1 VEVKIVELRLGRE
14 NNLVKKGF
22 SSLRLEDSSVFFG
35 EEEKERKSYNLASYL
50 IRCRHACQVVQTL
63 P

>member
-35 EEEKERKSYNLASYL
+35 EEEKERKS
-50 IRCRHACQVVQTL
+50 
-63 P
+63 